1 MVLVDVAKKRNNN
14 IYLSKK
20 KKKKKHEKNIET
32 VTEEFS
38 CLLLNCLWKIT
49 GSSFQTT
56 NDN

>member
-14 IYLSKK
+14 IYLS
-20 KKKKKHEKNIET
+20 KKKKHEKNIET